1 MQMKIS
7 KSIQGGVLCL
17 MILVTAVVQA
27 EETSPVTVANPD
39 NKNLYITPPELE
51 EARSDRLGNRDV
63 VNEDE
68 IVSRASGGLL
78 SVLDGSS
85 SVFVQSTTP
94 GQASPFIRGL
104 TGSSVLS
111 LIDGMRLNHAM
122 YRSAP
127 NQDLSLVD
135 PYMIESISVLYGPNS
150 VRYGSDAL
158 GGVVYARTRQPHL
171 GEDDVKAR
179 GIVRYDT
186 ADLLRVA
193 HSHVEATS
201 EKFGAIV
208 GASAQDTG
216 NRVVGGSS
224 QRLGHSGYSSYS
236 GFMNFAVEP
245 TRSQRTNLSMQYLR
259 QPETPRF
266 DELVP
271 GFGQDEPSSAEFFFK
286 PNERFASHL
295 EHVIEKVNS
304 PVADEA
310 SFDVSYQRIR
320 DDRQQRN
327 FDSVVQTNEE
337 NRSQMFE
344 VAANATVAV
353 TQATKV
359 SYGLDGSHDTIS
371 SNRLETDLET
381 ELSEFVEPRFPDDS
395 TRATVGIYSFIESEV
410 VEDLNLSAGARYSH
424 IRLKLAETAATDT
437 SRFSINDVSWSSGLR
452 YAFIEDVDF
461 VSSISRG
468 FRAPNVFDMG
478 ALGPRPGNRFNVA
491 NTSLDPE
498 ELISYDIGVQT
509 KQDRVAADV
518 HFFLSQYN
526 DKIASEATGETT
538 EDGRQIVQSQNI
550 AESITYGTE
559 SSVLLKLCEKVDLK
573 SNVSWTWGENE
584 IDGVKESGDRI
595 PPLFG
600 YSGLEWRAVENVK
613 LEPYLK
619 FAHQQ
624 NRLSARDQDDPR
636 VNPQGTAGWLITG
649 ISSSWEFKP
658 GYTLAAALNNLGD
671 KNYRVH
677 GSGIDGYGRSAMIML
692 DVAL

>member
-1 MQMKIS
+1 
-7 KSIQGGVLCL
+7 
-17 MILVTAVVQA
+17 
-27 EETSPVTVANPD
+27 
-39 NKNLYITPPELE
+39 
-51 EARSDRLGNRDV
+51 
-63 VNEDE
+63 
-68 IVSRASGGLL
+68 
-78 SVLDGSS
+78 VLDGST

-127 NQDLSLVD
+127 NQDLALVD

-186 ADLLRVA
+186 ADLMRVA

-224 QRLGHSGYSSYS
+224 QRLGNSGYSSYS

-245 TRSQRTNLSMQYLR
+245 TAHHRTNLSVQYLR

-295 EHVIEKVNS
+295 EQIVKNVNS
-304 PVADEA
+304 SIIDEA
-310 SFDVSYQRIR
+310 SFDFSYQRIR

-344 VAANATVAV
+344 VAANADLSITE
-353 TQATKV
+353 ATKV

-371 SNRLETDLET
+371 SSRLETDLDT
-381 ELSEFVEPRFPDDS
+381 ESSEFVEPRFPDDS
-395 TRATVGIYSFIESEV
+395 TRGTVGIYSFVESEV
-410 VEDLNLSAGARYSH
+410 VEDLSLSAGARYSH
-424 IRLKLAETAATDT
+424 IRLKLAETAATNT
-437 SRFSINDVSWSSGLR
+437 SRFSINDVSWSTGLR
-452 YAFIEDVDF
+452 YAIVEDVDF

-498 ELISYDIGVQT
+498 ELYSYDVGLQT
-509 KQDRVAADV
+509 KQERVAADI

-538 EDGRQIVQSQNI
+538 ADGRQVVQSQNI

-559 SSVLLKLCEKVDLK
+559 SSLLVMLCEDFDLK
-573 SNVSWTWGENE
+573 GNVSWTWGENE
-584 IDGVKESGDRI
+584 IAGVEESGDRI

-600 YSGLEWRAVENVK
+600 NTSLEWRVVENVK

-619 FAHQQ
+619 FAREQS
-624 NRLSARDQDDPR
+624 RLSARDQDDPR
-636 VNPQGTAGWLITG
+636 VNPEGTAGWLITG
-649 ISSSWEFKP
+649 VSSSWEFKP
-658 GYTLAAALNNLGD
+658 GYTVAAALNNIGD

-677 GSGIDGYGRSAMIML
+677 GSGIDSPGRSVMMML